1 MTVVVA
7 AIVGAVLGRIMR
19 PVLADN
25 GAPMGRAP
33 VPEAAHGRL
42 CSLRLRGGS
51 TGWPLVAVLVLM
63 VTLALLAI
71 VDLVDYRMPDAVLF
85 PGTAAGAA
93 VLIVGELVDGTA
105 AHLGAA
111 AIGAAVYFVILL
123 VMHLVS
129 PAGMGFGDV
138 KLAVLLGMY
147 VGWVAG
153 TRLDA
158 VRGVMMAL
166 LVGSL
171 LGVILGVGR
180 IVAVRL
186 GARFLPDPEEGSAGE
201 GWHRTT
207 FPFGP
212 PLMIGALAVVLF
224 PATFLG

>member
-1 MTVVVA
+1 MAAVVVA
-7 AIVGAVLGRIMR
+7 AVAGALLGRFMR

-33 VPEAAHGRL
+33 VPEVMTAGLFALAAWRVD
-42 CSLRLRGGS
+42 
-51 TGWPLVAVLVLM
+51 GWPLVAVLVLM
-63 VTLALLAI
+63 ATLAVLSI
-71 VDLVDYRMPDAVLF
+71 VDLVDYRLPDAVLF

-93 VLIVGELVDGTA
+93 VLIVGELVDG
-105 AHLGAA
+105 AA
-111 AIGAAVYFVILL
+111 ANLAAAAVGAVVYFVILL

-147 VGWVAG
+147 VGWAAG

-171 LGVILGVGR
+171 LGVMLGVGR
-180 IVAVRL
+180 IAAVRL
-186 GARFLPDPEEGSAGE
+186 GARFLPDPEEGSAGP

-224 PATFLG
+224 PTTFLG

>member
-1 MTVVVA
+1 MAVIVA
-7 AIVGAVLGRIMR
+7 ALAGAVLGRMMR

-25 GAPMGRAP
+25 GAPMGRVP
-33 VPEAAHGRL
+33 VPEVVTAVLFALAAWRVD
-42 CSLRLRGGS
+42 
-51 TGWPLVAVLVLM
+51 GWSLVAILVLM
-63 VTLALLAI
+63 ATLAVLSI
-71 VDLVDYRMPDAVLF
+71 VDLVDYRLPDAVLF

-93 VLIVGELVDGTA
+93 VLIVGELVDG
-105 AHLGAA
+105 AA
-111 AIGAAVYFVILL
+111 ATLAAAAVGAVVYFVILL

-147 VGWVAG
+147 VGWAAG

-166 LVGSL
+166 LLGSL

-180 IVAVRL
+180 IAAVRL

-212 PLMIGALAVVLF
+212 PLMVGALAVVLF
-224 PATFLG
+224 PTTFLG